1 VTIAASSGSAP
12 SNACEA
18 GKGVSKAC
26 LGNNIQSSDTKA
38 NFAEQNYKNTMRQIT
53 WPSVMEDIY
62 YSLRPMKDILDLSNF
77 GCI

>member
-18 GKGVSKAC
+18 GKGGVSKAC

-38 NFAEQNYKNTMRQIT
+38 NFAEQNYKNTMLQIT
-53 WPSVMEDIY
+53 WVSVMEDIY
-62 YSLRPMKDILDLSNF
+62 YSLRPIKDVLRLV
-77 GCI
+77 